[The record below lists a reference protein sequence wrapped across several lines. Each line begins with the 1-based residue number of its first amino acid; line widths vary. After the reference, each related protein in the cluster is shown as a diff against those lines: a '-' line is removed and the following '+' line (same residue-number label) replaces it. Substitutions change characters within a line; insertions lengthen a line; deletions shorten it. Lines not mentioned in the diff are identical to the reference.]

1 MSVVITV
8 PDVADVSEVVETR
21 KGFVTGLSES
31 YGAGRRYA
39 ATLVAYFRTRGYGE
53 EWLSMSHDAKGVS
66 ADAMREER
74 DALYADLR
82 AAGHSNPS
90 VKWKQIKGY
99 AADLIKAESAD
110 GETDET
116 ETETDSNGKRETRPV
131 QVRMLDDLKAL
142 YKMCKRE
149 KLKLTPQQNEAHTY
163 ITSALASLG
172 VDVSM
177 L

>member
-1 MSVVITV
+1 MTVVITV
-8 PDVADVSEVVETR
+8 PDVADASEVVETR

-39 ATLVAYFRTRGYGE
+39 ATLVAYFRTCGFGE
-53 EWLSMSHDAKGVS
+53 QWLTMPHDAKGP
-66 ADAMREER
+66 AGDAMRDER
-74 DALYADLR
+74 DTLYADLR
-82 AAGHSNPS
+82 SAGHTNPS

-99 AADLIKAESAD
+99 ALQLVKAES
-110 GETDET
+110 GEDESGED

-131 QVRMLDDLKAL
+131 QVRMIDDLKAL

-163 ITSALASLG
+163 ITSALNSLG

>member
-21 KGFVTGLSES
+21 KGFIVGLNES
-31 YGAGRRYA
+31 YGAGKRYA

-53 EWLSMSHDAKGVS
+53 EWLSMSHDAKGAS
-66 ADAMREER
+66 GDAMREER

-82 AAGHSNPS
+82 SAGHSNPS

-99 AADLIKAESAD
+99 ALELIKAESAD
-110 GETDET
+110 EADEAD
-116 ETETDSNGKRETRPV
+116 EAESNGKRETRPV
-131 QVRMLDDLKAL
+131 QLRLIDDLKAL

>member
-1 MSVVITV
+1 MTVVVTV
-8 PDVADVSEVVETR
+8 PDVADASEVVETR

-39 ATLVAYFRTRGYGE
+39 ATLVAYFRTCGFGE
-53 EWLSMSHDAKGVS
+53 QWLTMAHDTKGH
-66 ADAMREER
+66 AGDAMRDER

-82 AAGHSNPS
+82 SAGHTNPS

-99 AADLIKAESAD
+99 AVDLLKAESGEAD
-110 GETDET
+110 ESDAESDA
-116 ETETDSNGKRETRPV
+116 DSNGKRETRPI

-163 ITSALASLG
+163 ITSALNSLG